1 MILKKGKS
9 LYSIFI
15 INSILATLIFIVGI
29 IIFLYLILFQMSNVV
44 SSKNLEVTKSGISYL
59 FKDEYKDIDIKK
71 ILSED
76 GWVEEVEN
84 GKIVNIIGVKKD
96 KKDFYSIEDFINGK
110 NTNYKYE
117 ARAYKQGDKLYIV
130 KIPDYSYKI
139 LHEMYGN
146 KKSKIYMSLSLLLT
160 IIIVFLMFI
169 ILSILSIRKISRPLK
184 ILENEIKKMSEGYS
198 NVNVKFNSYREFN
211 KIKESFNST
220 VDKLEKSEIER
231 RIAEDSKKRIIRDI
245 SHDLKTPITSI
256 LGYSKAISEGVV
268 TSEDE
273 KKIYL
278 DYIYNKTKRINYL
291 VDELFVFSKLDSPGY
306 KLNLE
311 KQDISEFVRELV
323 ALYYIDIE
331 ENGFLLDVNIP
342 EESIYSIID
351 TKALERAVGNIII
364 NAIKYNE
371 IGTTITVDLI
381 KNDKYVDIII
391 EDNGC
396 GISHD
401 VIENIFDEFVR
412 ADESRKTDGGSGLG
426 LAITKKIINLHNGK
440 LKLYSEKNIGTK
452 FSIRLDRI

>member
-1 MILKKGKS
+1 MRKGKS

-15 INSILATLIFIVGI
+15 VNSILATLIFIIGI
-29 IIFLYLILFQMSNVV
+29 IIFLYLLLF
-44 SSKNLEVTKSGISYL
+44 GISTVVNSKDLEFTKNDINYL
-59 FKDEYKDIDIKK
+59 FKEDYNDIDIKK
-71 ILSED
+71 ILNEG
-76 GWVEEVEN
+76 GWIEEVEN
-84 GKIVNIIGVKKD
+84 GKVLNVTGVKKD
-96 KKDFYSIEDFINGK
+96 KTEFYSIEDFINKK

-117 ARAYKQGDKLYIV
+117 ARAYKKKDKLYIV
-130 KIPDYSYKI
+130 KIPGYSDKL
-139 LHEMYGN
+139 LHEMYGT
-146 KKSKIYMSLSLLLT
+146 KKAKVYIYFSLIVT
-160 IIIVFLMFI
+160 ILIVFFMFVV
-169 ILSILSIRKISRPLK
+169 LSILSIKKISRPLK

-198 NVNVKFNSYREFN
+198 NVSVKFNSYREFN
-211 KIKESFNST
+211 KIKESFNNT

-311 KQDISEFVRELV
+311 KHDISEFLRELV

-331 ENGFLLDVNIP
+331 EQGFSLKVNIP
-342 EESIYSIID
+342 EESIYSIVD
-351 TKALERAVGNIII
+351 TKALERALGNIII
-364 NAIKYNE
+364 NAIKYNKV
-371 IGTTITVDLI
+371 GTTITVDLI
-381 KNDKYVDIII
+381 KNDKYIDIII

-396 GISHD
+396 GISDD

-452 FSIRLDRI
+452 FYIRLNRI